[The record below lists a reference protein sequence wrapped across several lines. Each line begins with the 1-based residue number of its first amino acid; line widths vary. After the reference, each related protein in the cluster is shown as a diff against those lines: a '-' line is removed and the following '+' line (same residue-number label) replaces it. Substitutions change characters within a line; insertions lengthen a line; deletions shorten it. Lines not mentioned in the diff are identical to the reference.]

1 MKKGHSKASTTWLT
15 LLIMIAVLPAVG
27 QPTQPTAFPVVI
39 GNHIIKCA
47 SDYSEVKFDRSKLD
61 LSSLSSAPEAKEIL
75 TKLNGIYIRTYEFDS
90 PGEYTAGDLM
100 QIRSQ
105 LAKAEWDPMVEWHSL
120 KGNDDSEIYMRT
132 VNREAKGMFL
142 LNTKPREISLIY
154 IDGSIVPS
162 DLAYLSG
169 KFGIPG
175 DLIAVEKIAPFAPP
189 NPLLRYARAVTK
201 EGYLKSE

>member
-1 MKKGHSKASTTWLT
+1 VKKGHSKARTTWLT
-15 LLIMIAVLPAVG
+15 LLTMIAVLPAVG
-27 QPTQPTAFPVVI
+27 QPTQLTAFPVVI

-47 SDYSEVKFDRSKLD
+47 SAYSEVKFDRSKLD
-61 LSSLSSAPEAKEIL
+61 LSSLSNAPEAKEIL
-75 TKLNGIYIRTYEFDS
+75 TRTNGIYIRAYEFDS
-90 PGEYTAGDLM
+90 PGKYTAGDLM
-100 QIRSQ
+100 QIRNQ

-132 VNREAKGMFL
+132 ENREAKGMFL

-154 IDGSIVPS
+154 IDGSIVLS
-162 DLAYLSG
+162 DLAYLGG

-175 DLIAVEKIAPFAPP
+175 DLIATETIAPFAPP

-201 EGYLKSE
+201 EGSLKSD